1 MTTVFDSMADQLA
14 EQSYAVADHF
24 LSEAEVDAII
34 APEIFEHPASAFRKA
49 GVGARQD
56 RQVNEGIRGDYIQ
69 WLDENTAP
77 RPLALYLARIRELVD
92 YLNQTLFLSLK
103 DIEIHKTIYPPGSF
117 YKRHLDQFR
126 TDDHRRLSLICYL
139 NRDWKEE
146 HGGQLRIYQQEAVVD
161 ILPCAGRLVCF
172 RSDRLEHEVLPAT
185 RPRLSLTGW
194 LLDQYSDLR
203 HL

>member
-1 MTTVFDSMADQLA
+1 MITVFDSIADQLA
-14 EQSYAVADHF
+14 EQSYSVADHF

-34 APEIFEHPASAFRKA
+34 APEIFEQQLSTFKKA
-49 GVGARQD
+49 GVGRRQD
-56 RQVNEGIRGDYIQ
+56 HQINEGIRGDHIQ
-69 WLDENTAP
+69 WLDRTTASGP
-77 RPLALYLARIRELVD
+77 IALYLARVYELMT

-103 DIEIHKTIYPPGSF
+103 DIEVHKTIYPPGTF

-126 TDDHRRLSLICYL
+126 KDDHRRLSVICYL

-146 HGGQLRIYQQEAVVD
+146 NGGQLRIYPPEGPVD
-161 ILPCAGRLVCF
+161 ILPYAGRLVCF

-185 RPRLSLTGW
+185 RERRSLTGW